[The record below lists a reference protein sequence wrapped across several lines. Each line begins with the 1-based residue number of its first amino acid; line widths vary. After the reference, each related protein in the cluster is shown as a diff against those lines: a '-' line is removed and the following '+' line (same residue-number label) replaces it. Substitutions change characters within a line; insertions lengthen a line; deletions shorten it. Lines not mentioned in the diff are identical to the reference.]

1 MYCSSCG
8 HNNPDGSKFCEKC
21 GASLSISGHT
31 KAKMASS
38 SPLRKLASIGGAL
51 VIICFFL
58 PWVMA
63 SCSSGGLFGEDVE
76 IKASG
81 LELATG
87 RIHDLDTLYNMGSYS
102 GYDSNELTD
111 ETSTPLFF
119 LIPLL
124 GLGAFYS
131 LTDKKSGSIVAMIC
145 GILGIIFLI
154 VFGVKFH
161 NAKEEL
167 ELSSYSMLS
176 MKLQFG
182 YFLAWI
188 GFILQTILGF
198 LGL

>member
-1 MYCSSCG
+1 MFCSTCG
-8 HNNPDGSKFCEKC
+8 HKNPEGSKFCESC
-21 GASLSISGHT
+21 GSPMPVSENANM
-31 KAKMASS
+31 KKKSS
-38 SPLRKLASIGGAL
+38 SALRRLASIGGAL
-51 VIICFFL
+51 VLICFFL

-63 SCSSGGLFGEDVE
+63 SCSSGGLLGGDIEV
-76 IKASG
+76 KASG

-87 RIHDLDTLYNMGSYS
+87 RIHDLDVLYNSYS
-102 GYDSNELTD
+102 ADEIAE

-119 LIPLL
+119 LVPIL

-182 YFLAWI
+182 YILAWI
-188 GFILQTILGF
+188 GFIFQTVLGF
-198 LGL
+198 LGLS